1 MIGVFQIRK
10 HCVFDFERQL
20 SLNDARKRKKPDII
34 GRFLCLGGADGD
46 RTHDL
51 LHAMEALSQL
61 SYSPKRTFY
70 SRNYCII
77 SKSLSQLF

>member
-34 GRFLCLGGADGD
+34 GRFLCLGGADG
-46 RTHDL
+46 
-51 LHAMEALSQL
+51 
-61 SYSPKRTFY
+61 KRKARPSKTIWDKPGRNRKKQHNFRIP
-70 SRNYCII
+70 SRLQ
-77 SKSLSQLF
+77 SLP